1 MAPGHCYRLYSAAV
15 FQQQF
20 PPFDQPEI
28 CRTPLEDT
36 VLLMKHMRIANVENF
51 PFPTMPEKDAISAA
65 VTVLKAIGA
74 LTGKGDISA
83 LGEEMMKYP
92 VGVRYSKMVV
102 LAQDFPSVLPCVIG
116 VICACSGR
124 SPIIRPEELLNQRLG
139 GKEEMEGTQKNDL
152 EGTKDDLEGKNDEL
166 EGTKE
171 MEGNQP
177 EDKKE
182 DEELQKC
189 RNSLNLWRDASSD
202 GLSLLRLL
210 GAYLH
215 ADAPSAF
222 CKQYFLREKIGP
234 FSVSYA

>member
-1 MAPGHCYRLYSAAV
+1 
-15 FQQQF
+15 
-20 PPFDQPEI
+20 
-28 CRTPLEDT
+28 
-36 VLLMKHMRIANVENF
+36 MKHMHIANVETF

-65 VTVLKAIGA
+65 VALLKAIGA
-74 LTGKGDISA
+74 LTGKGEISA
-83 LGEEMMKYP
+83 LGEEMMKFP

-102 LAQDFPSVLPCVIG
+102 LAQDFPSVLPCIIG

-124 SPIIRPEELLNQRLG
+124 SPIIRPEEILNRRLG
-139 GKEEMEGTQKNDL
+139 GKEEEASESEK
-152 EGTKDDLEGKNDEL
+152 KNDEGEEMEGKEEL
-166 EGTKE
+166 EGNPE
-171 MEGNQP
+171 MEGNPP

-182 DEELQKC
+182 DEELQQC

-222 CKQYFLREKIGP
+222 CKQYFLREKIRL
-234 FSVSYA
+234 FFVIDR